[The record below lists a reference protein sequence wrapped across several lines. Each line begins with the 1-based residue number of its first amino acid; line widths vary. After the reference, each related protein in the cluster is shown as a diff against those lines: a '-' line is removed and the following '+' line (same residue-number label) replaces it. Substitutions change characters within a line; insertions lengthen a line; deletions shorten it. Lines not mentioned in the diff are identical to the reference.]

1 MHSPLLGFLE
11 TAARVAEKLVLL
23 AQHFTGGE
31 TAETGRDRGVLFN
44 IDGQVEE

>member
-1 MHSPLLGFLE
+1 MHSPLLGFLK

-31 TAETGRDRGVLFN
+31 AAETGRDRGVLFN
-44 IDGQVEE
+44 VD